1 MPEATEKVQL
11 SKEYLNLLLQM
22 QMKQPIKTKYEKL
35 CKYAEKFRIR
45 PPKDLEKKLEE
56 DIIFSSMNVT
66 PKGVLSASILSM
78 IVLGLFSFLFSM
90 FINDLTII
98 SILFVIPVGGFF
110 YIFSYPKFQA
120 QVLKVQTGD
129 EAIKI
134 ILYIVIYLKL
144 HPSFE
149 GAINFAAEHTQGPMS
164 SDIKKAMWD
173 VQIGKYKTI
182 EEALAF
188 YMPKWGIWNEDFV
201 RSLSLLHGVLIEPS
215 EEGRERIL
223 RKSLDFLLT
232 NTHRKMRSYVEDIS
246 SNINILHMLG
256 MLMPVMGLIMF
267 PMISMF
273 LSQSVNP
280 FYIAIGYTVILPI
293 MVLFFMN
300 RILLKRPSAF
310 IFPDISK
317 HPELPPPGKF
327 SLRIGRKYYYIP
339 ILPLVLII
347 SIMIMFYGILHFI
360 ELYTRLAL
368 ESKPFQVDTLKKEAE
383 MSLTNLFATFSITG
397 GFGIMIFL
405 YFYLRS
411 FQRIHIR
418 NNIKNIESEFQI
430 GLFSLGNYLSEG
442 YPIEKSIEKS
452 LDEYEKLGMR
462 KRPTFYFFSR
472 LLYNI
477 KTMGMTFKSSLFHD
491 RNGVMRYFPSVLIN
505 EIMRMLS
512 DASERSSVLLGKISK
527 TIGSYLEDLNKIE
540 AKIRE
545 LLEDVRAGI
554 KIQSNFVIPLVCAMV
569 GSLGIFLLNMLK
581 MLSCQLAQIEKNI
594 GLGILGEST
603 MGAGSL
609 LNDLLGDF
617 TKVMPMTL
625 LQAIVGIYTFE
636 IVALFAMLLNGIE
649 NGFDDVSRDHLISR
663 SIIMALIVYVAVTI
677 FALILFEGIRVSI
690 IESTMAGREFICD

>member
-1 MPEATEKVQL
+1 MPEATKKVQL
-11 SKEYLNLLLQM
+11 SKEYLNLLVQE
-22 QMKQPIKTKYEKL
+22 QRKQPIKTRYERLCKFAEKL
-35 CKYAEKFRIR
+35 RIR
-45 PPKDLEKKLEE
+45 PPKDLETKLQE
-56 DIIFSSMNVT
+56 DIIFSSMNIT
-66 PKGVLSASILSM
+66 PTGVFSASILS
-78 IVLGLFSFLFSM
+78 ILTLGVLSLVFSL

-98 SILFVIPVGGFF
+98 SILFVIPLGAFF
-110 YIFSYPKFQA
+110 YIISYPKFRS

-149 GAINFAAEHTQGPMS
+149 GAINFAAEHTQGPIS

-173 VQIGKYKTI
+173 VQVGKYKTI

-215 EEGRERIL
+215 EEGREKIL
-223 RKSLDFLLT
+223 RKSLEFLLT

-246 SNINILHMLG
+246 GSINILHIMG
-256 MLMPVMGLIMF
+256 MLLPVIGLIMF
-267 PMISMF
+267 PMMSMF
-273 LSQSVNP
+273 LHQSVNP
-280 FYIAIGYTVILPI
+280 FYIAIGYTIILPI
-293 MVLFFMN
+293 MILFFMN

-317 HPELPPPGKF
+317 HPELPPPGTF
-327 SLRIGRKYYYIP
+327 SVRLGKKHYYIP

-347 SIMIMFYGILHFI
+347 GVMIMLYGILHFI
-360 ELYTRLAL
+360 ELYTKLSL
-368 ESKPFQVDTLKKEAE
+368 VSKAFQVDILKKEAE

-397 GFGIMIFL
+397 GLGIMIFL

-418 NNIKNIESEFQI
+418 NNIKNIENDLQV
-430 GLFSLGNYLSEG
+430 GLFALGNYLSEG

-452 LDEYEKLGMR
+452 LDECKKLGMQ
-462 KRPTFYFFSR
+462 KRPTFHFFSR

-477 KTMGMTFKSSLFHD
+477 KNFGMTFKSALFHEKT
-491 RNGVMRYFPSVLIN
+491 GVVRYFPSILIN
-505 EIMRMLS
+505 EIMRILS
-512 DASERSSVLLGKISK
+512 DASERSSTLLGKISK
-527 TIGSYLEDLNKIE
+527 TIGSYLEDLSKIE
-540 AKIRE
+540 AKIKE
-545 LLEDVRAGI
+545 LLEEVRAGI
-554 KIQSNFVIPLVCAMV
+554 KIQSSFVIPLVCAMV

-581 MLSCQLAQIEKNI
+581 LLSCQLAQIEKNL
-594 GLGILGEST
+594 GLGILGETS
-603 MGAGSL
+603 MGVGSL
-609 LNDLLGDF
+609 LNDLVGDF

-649 NGFDDVSRDHLISR
+649 NGFDDVSRDHLIS
-663 SIIMALIVYVAVTI
+663 SSVLKALVVYAAVTI
-677 FALILFEGIRVSI
+677 FALILFQGIIVSI
-690 IESTMAGREFICD
+690 VETAGGGFACE

>member
-22 QMKQPIKTKYEKL
+22 QMKQPVKSKYGKL
-35 CKYAEKFRIR
+35 CKYAEKFKIR
-45 PPKDLEKKLEE
+45 PPKGMEKKLEE

-66 PKGVLSASILSM
+66 PTGVLSAAILSLL
-78 IVLGLFSFLFSM
+78 ILSLFSFLFSM

-98 SILFVIPVGGFF
+98 SIIFVIPLAGFF
-110 YIFSYPKFQA
+110 YIYSYPKFQS

-129 EAIKI
+129 ESIKI

-149 GAINFAAEHTQGPMS
+149 GAINFAAEHTHGPMS

-173 VQIGKYKTI
+173 VQVGKYKTI

-188 YMPKWGIWNEDFV
+188 YMPKWAIWNEDFV
-201 RSLSLLHGVLIEPS
+201 RSISLLHGVLIEPS

-223 RKSLDFLLT
+223 RKSLDYLLT
-232 NTHRKMRSYVEDIS
+232 NTHRKMRNYVEDIS
-246 SNINILHMLG
+246 GNINILHMLG

-273 LSQSVNP
+273 LQQSVNP
-280 FYIAIGYTVILPI
+280 FYIAVGYTVILPVL
-293 MVLFFMN
+293 VLFFMN

-317 HPELPPPGKF
+317 HPELPPPGTF
-327 SLRIGRKYYYIP
+327 SIKLGRKYYYIP
-339 ILPLVLII
+339 ILPLALIVGVI
-347 SIMIMFYGILHFI
+347 VMFYGVLHFI
-360 ELYTRLAL
+360 ELYTKLAL
-368 ESKPFQVDTLKKEAE
+368 VSKSFQVDILEKEAR
-383 MSLTNLFATFSITG
+383 MSLSNLFATFSITG
-397 GFGIMIFL
+397 GVGLMIFL
-405 YFYLRS
+405 NFYLRS

-418 NNIKNIESEFQI
+418 NNIKNIEGEFQI
-430 GLFSLGNYLSEG
+430 GLYSLGNYLSEG
-442 YPIEKSIEKS
+442 YPIEKAIEKS
-452 LDEYEKLGMR
+452 LDEYEKLGMK

-477 KTMGMTFKSSLFHD
+477 KNFGMTFKSSLFD
-491 RNGVMRYFPSVLIN
+491 KKTGVMRFFPSALIN
-505 EIMRMLS
+505 EIMRILS
-512 DASERSSVLLGKISK
+512 DASERSSALLGKISK

-545 LLEDVRAGI
+545 LLEEVRGGI
-554 KIQSNFVIPLVCAMV
+554 KIQSNFVIPLVCAIV
-569 GSLGIFLLNMLK
+569 GSLGIFLLTMLK
-581 MLSCQLAQIEKNI
+581 CLSFQLAQIEKNV
-594 GLGILGEST
+594 GFGILGEST

-609 LNDLLGDF
+609 LNDLVGDF

-649 NGFDDVSRDHLISR
+649 NGFDDVSRDDLIAS
-663 SIIMALIVYVAVTI
+663 STIKALIVYAVVTI
-677 FALILFEGIRVSI
+677 FALILFNGIITSI
-690 IESTMAGREFICD
+690 ITSTGGGFICE